1 LASDPYQ
8 YPPRT
13 LTPLDDEY
21 EDNEETRR
29 GLYENENFEE
39 CNEGNH
45 SIKAIKTED
54 TNTVG
59 ERSSPP

>member
-29 GLYENENFEE
+29 GLCENENFEE
-39 CNEGNH
+39 CDMLDEGNH
-45 SIKAIKTED
+45 SIK
-54 TNTVG
+54 TNSEG
-59 ERSSPP
+59 